1 MRTARSGDPVPD
13 VRTDGR
19 RETVEGGHATTPD
32 DGAHATTSDARRGDA
47 PEPAPHPTSVVVWG
61 VPSPVVANRRFVAK
75 AGVKC
80 AAGCPLSGRLVVV
93 RNEAGADVGHGR
105 LGEAPEPGTSAL
117 YAAEVTLDAPAV
129 EGVHAWT
136 AAFDGAGPDPAPYGT
151 GVPGQRA
158 APTHTAD
165 SVRDTLPAHEADPVR
180 EAAPAQGALPKSGR
194 TQPQE
199 AVPVHASAAATFG
212 FRTVRPP
219 EHRVMVTVRHRDT
232 EAPVAG
238 AEVRVGIY
246 RGRTGADGQA
256 AIDVRAGSYALY
268 VRKAG
273 CAPHN
278 DTVAVSGLLTLHVTL
293 ESVSDTDTDE
303 DQIWM

>member
-1 MRTARSGDPVPD
+1 MRTAKSGDPVPD

-19 RETVEGGHATTPD
+19 HETVEGGPATTPD
-32 DGAHATTSDARRGDA
+32 EGAHATTSDARRGDA

-105 LGEAPEPGTSAL
+105 LGAAPEPGTSAL
-117 YAAEVTLDAPAV
+117 YAAEVTLDAPDT
-129 EGVHAWT
+129 EGVHSWT
-136 AAFDGAGPDPAPYGT
+136 AAFDGAGPDRAPPGAGVPAP
-151 GVPGQRA
+151 A
-158 APTHTAD
+158 
-165 SVRDTLPAHEADPVR
+165 
-180 EAAPAQGALPKSGR
+180 
-194 TQPQE
+194 
-199 AVPVHASAAATFG
+199 HASAAATFG
-212 FRTVRPP
+212 LRTVRPP
-219 EHRVMVTVRHRDT
+219 EHRVAVTVRHRDT

-246 RGRTGADGQA
+246 RGRTGGDGQA
-256 AIDVRAGSYALY
+256 AIEVQAGSYALY

-278 DTVAVSGLLTLHVTL
+278 DTVAVSGNVTLHVTL